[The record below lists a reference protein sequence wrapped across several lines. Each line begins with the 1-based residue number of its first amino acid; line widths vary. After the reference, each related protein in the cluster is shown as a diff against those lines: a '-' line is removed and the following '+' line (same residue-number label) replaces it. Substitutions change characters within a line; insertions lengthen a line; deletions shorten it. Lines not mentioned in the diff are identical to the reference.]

1 MQSTT
6 SEKKRNDA
14 VEASETKEQESRQP
28 IDESHELHEL
38 KERLDLLNDRVK
50 SFIEERPVVCLVGAM
65 ALGYLVARIAR
76 RRS

>member
-6 SEKKRNDA
+6 SEEKSNDA
-14 VEASETKEQESRQP
+14 VEASDTKEQESRQP
-28 IDESHELHEL
+28 IDKSHEL
-38 KERLDLLNDRVK
+38 KERLDLLNERVK

>member
-6 SEKKRNDA
+6 SEEKSNDA
-14 VEASETKEQESRQP
+14 VEASDTKEQASRQP
-28 IDESHELHEL
+28 IDEWHEL
-38 KERLDLLNDRVK
+38 KERLDLLNKRVK

>member
-6 SEKKRNDA
+6 SEEKSNDA
-14 VEASETKEQESRQP
+14 VEASDTKEQESRQP
-28 IDESHELHEL
+28 IDESHEL
-38 KERLDLLNDRVK
+38 KERLDLLNERVK